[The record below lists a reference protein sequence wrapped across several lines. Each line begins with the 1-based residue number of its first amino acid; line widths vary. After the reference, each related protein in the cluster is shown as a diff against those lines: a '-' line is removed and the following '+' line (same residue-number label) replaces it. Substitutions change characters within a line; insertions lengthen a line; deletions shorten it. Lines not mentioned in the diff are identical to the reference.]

1 MSNLATFL
9 LVLPQFPRRLVETLI
24 ADLRRGQVPE
34 VEVYERAEVDAWVCR
49 VAVDWQALVRHV
61 RRLQKWVPEP
71 GAFGEPLPPEVLA
84 AVLERGPGAITD
96 PVALAHLL
104 LNANQLIQLHEAVYG
119 DAGIDE
125 PPGESDAPEPPAEPA
140 LGGGPTAFWLDVID
154 RIAELTEQRER
165 AKEHDSVP
173 MLESAGVRR
182 EIAVTFSDLKPGQT
196 ARSLDLLEKDGQ
208 ALKAEI
214 LARCYGGPDEVD
226 DFDEPF
232 GLTLHAHPV
241 EGDANLVRLHLTVT
255 PAPVLAPLE
264 LTLTFTK
271 LPGSPAVKF
280 VIPAYGDGRGA
291 ASSQSSDPLP
301 RAAFEFTAGD
311 WENQWPLRLSVRGA
325 AQPTGAALARLT
337 RELTFS
343 SHSVRLLG

>member
-1 MSNLATFL
+1 MSNLIAFL
-9 LVLPQFPRRLVETLI
+9 MFLPQFPRRLVETLV

-34 VEVYERAEVDAWVCR
+34 VEVYERAQADAWLCR

-71 GAFGEPLPPEVLA
+71 GAFGDPLPPEVLA

-119 DAGIDE
+119 DAGSDE
-125 PPGESDAPEPPAEPA
+125 PPAAPETPAAEPAEPA

-165 AKEHDSVP
+165 AKEHDQVP
-173 MLESAGVRR
+173 MLESAVRR

-196 ARSLDLLEKDGQ
+196 ARSLDLLETEGQ

-214 LARCYGGPDEVD
+214 LARCYGGADDVD

-241 EGDANLVRLHLTVT
+241 EGDADLVRLHLTVT
-255 PAPVLAPLE
+255 PAPVRSPLE

-271 LPGSPAVKF
+271 LSGAPAVKF
-280 VIPAYGDGRGA
+280 VIPAYGDGRRA

-325 AQPTGAALARLT
+325 AQPTGASLARLT